1 MNELDKYLDL
11 VKYNY
16 DPEWQSIEV
25 DGDIKPRD
33 YFNYAIQDI
42 EEAEG
47 SRSLINA
54 FLNAKR
60 ALHYQIDLL
69 IEAYGY
75 KSYKNR
81 NTFPAKLEYCKKCGI
96 VSPRILEK
104 LNKVRNEIEHDYTVP
119 TRSEV
124 DDFIDVVELFLA
136 ATDRFFYR
144 LPDNI
149 VFPGLDE
156 DYQDQFND
164 IYNVKLVQ
172 GKGKVIVARQIGDTE
187 QKETI
192 SAPSEEFF
200 MWCSFLSKCT
210 Q

>member
-16 DPEWQSIEV
+16 DPEWQTIEV
-25 DGDIKPRD
+25 DGDLKPRD
-33 YFNYAIQDI
+33 YLNFAKQDI
-42 EEAEG
+42 EEVEG

-75 KSYKNR
+75 KSHKNR
-81 NTFPAKLEYCKKCGI
+81 NTFPAKQEYCKKCGI
-96 VSPRILEK
+96 VSPGILDK
-104 LNKVRNEIEHDYTVP
+104 LNKVRNDIEHDYTVP
-119 TRSEV
+119 TKSEV

-172 GKGKVIVARQIGDTE
+172 GMGKVIVSRQIGDTE
-187 QKETI
+187 QQETI
-192 SAPSEEFF
+192 AAPSEEFF